1 MAKVAKGAKGGKKG
15 GKKKGKK
22 KEENPNLL
30 TEVDKTFYELQITD
44 LNRKLAR
51 LRSLTT
57 ELEEKNEELKHDNEK
72 LDEDRADIIAYLK
85 RSLQEK
91 ADEINDLQERLK
103 GLQEKRQAEM
113 EEFQQKQEELQQ
125 EYQQMQEQLTSEI
138 KLLTGKLNSLEEFR
152 LQRDELMKKYEIQEA
167 AMEEQEIRHKREV
180 YNIEK
185 KFIIGKDKLKKEM
198 ETRLLQL
205 STEFQDATNLRIA
218 ATTHRVIRENIAINN
233 ELDVILET
241 HHRLQ
246 IENEKL
252 IAKDKV
258 QRMETELHEAEKNKA
273 LSQSQVQRKIIE
285 RLTNEH
291 KLLDQKL
298 EKYKGMELEVIKHA
312 RRLKESEMTITNL
325 KHKIRILEQN
335 LHASRCDRTTIKTE
349 LNYQKEECDRLT
361 DILVEAVMS
370 IEATLKLKDV
380 LEEDEAENLA
390 RRETFLNN
398 LLALLSKVHDQKLR
412 LSSMESICSTS
423 AMYMKGDLGFVP
435 KPVEL
440 RSQVPTKRN
449 MESQVGSSFED
460 FIDNRSD
467 TLAERLK
474 EVLGEEEETLGDEQT
489 LIPSEMEEATVT
501 EEESQVFFDDEPEPP
516 SESTEELQEVD
527 LTVVEFPKAR
537 GEHKET
543 EAKDLKSDDIK
554 SEEPKPEE
562 DEEKAVEATEGE
574 DAPTE
579 VQTAEEKANIQEQET
594 FSRVL
599 SGVAGAMDS
608 TGEEDLY

>member
-1 MAKVAKGAKGGKKG
+1 MAKAGKGKKG
-15 GKKKGKK
+15 GKGKKK

-51 LRSLTT
+51 LRSLTQ
-57 ELEEKNEELKHDNEK
+57 ELEEKNEELKTDNEK

-125 EYQQMQEQLTSEI
+125 EYQHMQEQLTSEI

-152 LQRDELMKKYEIQEA
+152 IQRDELMKKYEIQEA

-246 IENEKL
+246 TENEKL
-252 IAKDKV
+252 KERDKIL
-258 QRMETELHEAEKNKA
+258 RMETELHDGEKKKA
-273 LSQSQVQRKIIE
+273 LAKSQVQYKLIDK
-285 RLTNEH
+285 LTHEH
-291 KLLDQKL
+291 EDLNKKL
-298 EKYKGMELEVIKHA
+298 EQYKGMEMDVIKHA
-312 RRLKESEMTITNL
+312 RMLRHANEAITNL
-325 KHKIRILEQN
+325 NHKVRILEQN
-335 LHASRCDRTTIKTE
+335 LHASRCDRNSIKTE
-349 LNYQKEECDRLT
+349 LNYQREESERLT
-361 DILVEAVMS
+361 DILVEAVVS
-370 IEATLKLKDV
+370 IQAALKIRDSTDDLNIIFK
-380 LEEDEAENLA
+380 
-390 RRETFLNN
+390 RETLLHN
-398 LLALLSKVHDQKLR
+398 LLALMSKVHDQKLR
-412 LSSMESICSTS
+412 QPSMESIGSF
-423 AMYMKGDLGFVP
+423 AGMYMKGDLGFVP

-440 RSQVPTKRN
+440 RSAIPTKRN

-460 FIDNRSD
+460 FIDNKSD

-474 EVLGEEEETLGDEQT
+474 EFLGEEEEELGDEQS
-489 LIPSEMEEATVT
+489 LSSGEMEELTVQ

-516 SESTEELQEVD
+516 SASTEELQEVD
-527 LTVVEFPKAR
+527 LTVVDFPKGGAKGKEDKGADTS
-537 GEHKET
+537 GEGELTDENVEEIDEAVAPLQET
-543 EAKDLKSDDIK
+543 MDEQAADTNPVEIENVAKD
-554 SEEPKPEE
+554 
-562 DEEKAVEATEGE
+562 
-574 DAPTE
+574 DAE
-579 VQTAEEKANIQEQET
+579 
-594 FSRVL
+594 L
-599 SGVAGAMDS
+599 M
-608 TGEEDLY
+608 